1 MARTAPASA
10 TPVGRQGTNRPNRV
24 FDSNEGTPRVLRI
37 LEGVAPT
44 LGEVLC
50 DTASVG
56 LGVLIS
62 PTSDLGAI
70 SVTVYDGDEREK
82 RYATDR
88 QELEALLQALR
99 DFAQARMG

>member
-1 MARTAPASA
+1 MARTAPPTS
-10 TPVGRQGTNRPNRV
+10 TPAGRPRADRPHRV
-24 FDSNEGTPRVLRI
+24 FDSNPETPRVLRI

-50 DTASVG
+50 DSVSVG

-62 PTSDLGAI
+62 ATSDLGAI

-88 QELEALLQALR
+88 AELEALLQALR